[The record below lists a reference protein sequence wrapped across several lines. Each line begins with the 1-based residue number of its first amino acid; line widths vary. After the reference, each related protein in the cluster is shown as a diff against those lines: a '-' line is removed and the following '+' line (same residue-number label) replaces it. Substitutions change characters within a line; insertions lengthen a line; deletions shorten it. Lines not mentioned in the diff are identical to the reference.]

1 MTIRFRTAAAFIST
15 MLCAATVV
23 LWNRSRTVF
32 DSFEWS
38 RSDVAG
44 RRLKRYLLYFD
55 EGTVDIAGIAA
66 TFDSASDFE
75 LFRRHW
81 TPDGIHYQRGAVL
94 LDRGPQSSLL
104 VRIGFDFF
112 PKRSLAYFGG
122 GTDFTSWHYGVPLW
136 ILSICTMVLPL
147 RSLLRVGRAMRER
160 RTTKLGRCCACGYDL
175 RATPERCPECGRVP
189 AK

>member
-175 RATPERCPECGRVP
+175 RATPERYPECGRVP